1 MSIQTLV
8 VYRYKLSD
16 DIMKEITNF
25 AMIHQYDDRH
35 SYKEAWAVW
44 REENKDYLNRE
55 VQRLTEIGY
64 DGSVED
70 KMYKAGR
77 YYFRKKGLLSAG
89 NTDANVN
96 KDTKQRRE
104 YISIDR
110 QVISLMD
117 EHLKN
122 TMKNSNTLS
131 PAEMYNDFCKIH
143 TNMPVFCEEIKR
155 ICANNRIKA
164 SDVSAKIK
172 KTYKNRYY
180 ILSRA

>member
-77 YYFRKKGLLSAG
+77 YYFRKKGLLSA
-89 NTDANVN
+89 DENVN
-96 KDTKQRRE
+96 KDTKQRRD

-143 TNMPVFCEEIKR
+143 TNTPVFCEEIKR